1 MKKFLL
7 SLAALCT
14 ITVLSFAADKPKA
27 GPGEVEVKGFL
38 ATEWCLKNDYF
49 KDCRLET
56 MASSP
61 LAIYVHADNKIYV
74 LDTSN
79 YKTYKVDEDV
89 GKNGVTAIGKLD
101 GNTIHVRD
109 FIAAPAEGKS
119 FFKGCL

>member
-7 SLAALCT
+7 SLIVLVA
-14 ITVLSFAADKPKA
+14 TVSFAADKPKA
-27 GPGEVEVKGFL
+27 GPDEVEVKGFL

-56 MASSP
+56 TQTSP
-61 LAIYVHADNKIYV
+61 LAIYVHAEDKIYI
-74 LDTSN
+74 LDTS
-79 YKTYKVDEDV
+79 KFKAYKVFEDV

-101 GNTIHVRD
+101 GNTVHVRD